1 MPYIKQE
8 QRDRV
13 DKQIEE
19 LLISLKF
26 SVCDEPENLEGVMN
40 YTITKLVHEFYG
52 SNEFN
57 TNYKKISKATG
68 MLENVKQEYYR
79 KVASPY
85 EDLAEKRN
93 GKV

>member
-26 SVCDEPENLEGVMN
+26 AVVNEPVPEIL
-40 YTITKLVHEFYG
+40 LVPKSTVAFEAIL
-52 SNEFN
+52 
-57 TNYKKISKATG
+57 TDVQKA
-68 MLENVKQEYYR
+68 K
-79 KVASPY
+79 
-85 EDLAEKRN
+85 LAEMKAERKARKEERKQKRMER
-93 GKV
+93 KAAKEASAS